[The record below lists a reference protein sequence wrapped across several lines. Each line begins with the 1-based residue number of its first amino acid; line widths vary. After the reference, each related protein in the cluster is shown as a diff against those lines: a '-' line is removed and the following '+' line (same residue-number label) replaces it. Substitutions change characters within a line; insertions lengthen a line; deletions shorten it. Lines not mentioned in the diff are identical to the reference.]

1 MTGPGP
7 FFSTISEASR
17 HNGKLRRERLARL
30 DHDEPGK
37 LSLVVEIKRVRWPGL
52 RLDADQRRARRERG
66 VNHREIVS
74 LAINEFDFLAQI
86 GRASCRERG
95 ESFEV
100 GVSVK
105 KKRKTTCRSAKK
117 TPACGI
123 PHRFITVQYN

>member
-7 FFSTISEASR
+7 FFSPISEASR

-74 LAINEFDFLAQI
+74 LAINEFDFLARTFDRDARQAV
-86 GRASCRERG
+86 RVAV
-95 ESFEV
+95 EV
-100 GVSVK
+100 GK
-105 KKRKTTCRSAKK
+105 KVVEEMRAK
-117 TPACGI
+117 
-123 PHRFITVQYN
+123 QE